1 MIDWYQLSATEAL
14 EKLETDVSVGLSEAE
29 VSRRREKYGMN
40 ELIEGGQKSPW
51 QILWE
56 QFSAP
61 LVVMLIVAAAISTFL
76 EDYKNAIAI
85 MAIVILNAFL
95 GFRQEYNAEQAMAAL
110 KKLAT
115 PTVKVRRDGQVQEVS
130 SRDLVP
136 GDIVLLEAG
145 NLVPADGRL
154 LESFNLRVQEA
165 ALTGESEPVEKE
177 AEAAFETEQG
187 LGDRLNMVYMGTTV
201 TYGRST
207 IAIASTGME
216 TELGHIANLIQTVD
230 SEPTPLQ
237 KRLEQV
243 GKTLGAIAVAIA
255 GVIFILGILR
265 GEDFKEMFLT
275 AVSLVVAAVPEG
287 LPAVVT
293 IALALGANRMLKR
306 NALIRKLPAVETLG
320 SVTTIC
326 SDKTGTLTKN
336 QMTVTTLDLVGQRF
350 NFDSLGKSKENNPE
364 LTDPELTAPELINK
378 PQVGLLLLSGAL
390 CNDSVLDSKGNSN
403 NKEGTGNAIG
413 DPTETALAVAG
424 ARIGLWKSDL
434 ERLFPRIAEVPFDSD
449 RKRMTTLHQ
458 CPTDGAAIPY
468 ALASTWSWLQDNGA
482 APSVVFSKGAI
493 NSLLDISD
501 RIWVG
506 DRPEP
511 LDKNWR
517 DRIAAIHD
525 ELAQDGLRVLA
536 IGFSPLDSNILPI
549 GEQVSE
555 QVSEQILESNLIFLG
570 LVGIID
576 PARPEVKTA
585 IATCQSAGIRPVM
598 ITGDHQLTAR
608 HIATELGITKSG
620 GVMTGQALN
629 SISTEELEKE
639 VEGIGVFARV
649 SPEHKLN
656 IVQALK
662 SRGHIVAMTGDGV
675 NDAPALKKAD
685 IGVAMGITGTDVAK
699 EASDMVLENDN
710 FATIVAAVE
719 EGRTIY
725 DNIRKFIKYVL
736 TGNGGELW
744 VILFAPFWGMP
755 LPLEPLQI
763 LWVNLIADGL
773 LALALSVEP
782 GESNV
787 MQRSPYKPNE
797 SIFGRGMGIDI
808 VWIALVLGIILLGVA
823 IAYYDPEAPEQ
834 ILMRTMVFSTL
845 SFSRIGLALA
855 IRSDRDSLWQIG
867 LLSNKPM
874 LAVVIVT
881 FILQVALLYAP
892 WLPGIF
898 GTVALSAKNLAIVL
912 GLSLAMFLA
921 VEAKKFFLRLQTR
934 D

>member
-14 EKLETDVSVGLSEAE
+14 EKLETDISIGLSEAE
-29 VSRRREKYGMN
+29 VSRRREKYGVN

-85 MAIVILNAFL
+85 MAIVILNAFI

-110 KKLAT
+110 KRLAT

-230 SEPTPLQ
+230 SEPTLLQ

-336 QMTVTTLDLVGQRF
+336 QMTVTILDLVGQRL
-350 NFDSLGKSKENNPE
+350 NFDSLGKSKE
-364 LTDPELTAPELINK
+364 TAPELTAPELTDR
-378 PQVGLLLLSGAL
+378 PQVGLLLVSGAL
-390 CNDSVLDSKGNSN
+390 CNDSVLESNSNSN

-424 ARIGLWKSDL
+424 ARVGLWKGDL

-458 CPTDGAAIPY
+458 CPTDGAAIPN
-468 ALASTWSWLQDNGA
+468 ALASAWSWLQDNGA

-493 NSLLDISD
+493 HSLLDISD

-511 LDKNWR
+511 LEKTWR
-517 DRIAAIHD
+517 DRISAIHD

-536 IGFSPLDSNILPI
+536 IGFSPIDSNILPI
-549 GEQVSE
+549 GEQVR
-555 QVSEQILESNLIFLG
+555 EQILESNLIFLG
-570 LVGIID
+570 LVGMID

-620 GVMTGQALN
+620 GVMAGQALN
-629 SISTEELEKE
+629 SISTEELEKN

-656 IVQALK
+656 IVQALQ

-744 VILFAPFWGMP
+744 VILLAPFWGMP

-787 MQRSPYKPNE
+787 MRRSPYKPNE

-855 IRSDRDSLWQIG
+855 IRSDRDSLLQIG

-881 FILQVALLYAP
+881 FILQLALLYAP

-898 GTVALSAKNLAIVL
+898 GTVALSATNLAIVL

-921 VEAKKFFLRLQTR
+921 VEAKKFFLRLQNR

>member
-1 MIDWYQLSATEAL
+1 MTNWYKVTATEAL
-14 EKLETDVSVGLSEAE
+14 QKLETDARVGLSEAE
-29 VSRRREKYGMN
+29 VNSRRQKYGPN
-40 ELIEGGQKSPW
+40 ELIEGAQKSPW
-51 QILWE
+51 AILWE
-56 QFSAP
+56 QFTAP

-85 MAIVILNAFL
+85 MAIVIMNAVL

-110 KKLAT
+110 KRLAT
-115 PTVKVRRDGQVQEVS
+115 PTVKVRRDGEVREVS
-130 SRDLVP
+130 SPDLVP

-154 LESFNLRVQEA
+154 LESVNLRVQEA
-165 ALTGESEPVEKE
+165 ALTGESEPVEKQ
-177 AEAAFETEQG
+177 AEATFETEQA

-207 IAIASTGME
+207 IAIAATGME

-255 GVIFILGILR
+255 AVIFILGIIR

-336 QMTVTTLDLVGQRF
+336 QMTVTALDVIGQRL
-350 NFDSLGKSKENNPE
+350 NFASLGEGKEKAAE
-364 LTDPELTAPELINK
+364 LTRQ
-378 PQVGLLLLSGAL
+378 PQVALLLLSGTL
-390 CNDSVLDSKGNSN
+390 CNDSVLESNGKPGGNN
-403 NKEGTGNAIG
+403 NSANNSAIG

-424 ARIGLWKSDL
+424 ARVGLWKGNL
-434 ERLFPRIAEVPFDSD
+434 ERAFPRIGEVPFDSD

-458 CPTDGAAIPY
+458 CPTDEAAIPS
-468 ALASTWSWLQDNGA
+468 ALTSAWSWLRDNGA
-482 APSVVFSKGAI
+482 DRAVVFSKGAI
-493 NSLLDISD
+493 HTVLDIAD

-506 DRPEP
+506 DSPEP
-511 LDKNWR
+511 LDDTWR
-517 DRIAAIHD
+517 ARIASIHD

-536 IGFSPLDSNILPI
+536 IGFRPLEGNPEDAR
-549 GEQVSE
+549 EQA
-555 QVSEQILESNLIFLG
+555 LEENLIFLG

-576 PARPEVKTA
+576 PSRPEVKTA
-585 IATCQSAGIRPVM
+585 IATCQTAGIRPVM

-608 HIATELGITKSG
+608 HIATELGINKSG
-620 GVMTGQALN
+620 GIMTGQALN
-629 SISTEELEKE
+629 SLSIEELETS
-639 VEGIGVFARV
+639 VEGTGVFARV

-656 IVQALK
+656 IVQALQ

-699 EASDMVLENDN
+699 EASDMVLQDDN
-710 FATIVAAVE
+710 FATIVASVE

-744 VILFAPFWGMP
+744 VILLAPFWGMP

-763 LWVNLIADGL
+763 LWVNLIADGM

-787 MQRSPYKPNE
+787 MRRPPYKPNE
-797 SIFGRGMGIDI
+797 SIFGRGMGSDI
-808 VWIALVLGIILLGVA
+808 VWIALVLGCILLGVA
-823 IAYYDPEAPEQ
+823 IGYYDLDASEQ
-834 ILMRTMVFSTL
+834 TLMRTMVFSTL
-845 SFSRIGLALA
+845 AFSRIGLALA
-855 IRSDRDSLWQIG
+855 LRSDRDSLFQIG

-881 FILQVALLYAP
+881 FILQTAILYVPFLAT
-892 WLPGIF
+892 IF
-898 GTVALSAKNLAIVL
+898 GTVALSAKDLAIAL
-912 GLSLAMFLA
+912 GLSLLMFLV
-921 VEAKKFFLRLQTR
+921 VEAKKWLVRFQTR
-934 D
+934 EIN

>member
-1 MIDWYQLSATEAL
+1 MTNWYQVTATEAL
-14 EKLETDVSVGLSEAE
+14 KKLETDASVGLSEAE
-29 VSRRREKYGMN
+29 VNSRRQKYGLN
-40 ELIEGGQKSPW
+40 ELIEGGRKSPW
-51 QILWE
+51 AILWE
-56 QFSAP
+56 QFTAP

-85 MAIVILNAFL
+85 MAIVIMNAIL

-110 KKLAT
+110 KRLAT
-115 PTVKVRRDGQVQEVS
+115 PTVKVRRDGEVREVS

-154 LESFNLRVQEA
+154 LESVNLRVQEA
-165 ALTGESEPVEKE
+165 ALTGESEPVEKQ
-177 AEAAFETEQG
+177 AEAAFETEQA

-207 IAIASTGME
+207 IAIAATGME

-336 QMTVTTLDLVGQRF
+336 QMTVTTLDVIGQRLDF
-350 NFDSLGKSKENNPE
+350 ASLSEGKEKAAE
-364 LTDPELTAPELINK
+364 LTRQ
-378 PQVGLLLLSGAL
+378 PQVALLLLSGTL
-390 CNDSVLDSKGNSN
+390 CNDSVLESNGKPGGNN
-403 NKEGTGNAIG
+403 NSANNSAIG

-424 ARIGLWKSDL
+424 ARVGLWKGNL
-434 ERLFPRIAEVPFDSD
+434 ERAFPRIGEVPFDSD

-458 CPTDGAAIPY
+458 CPTDEAAIPS
-468 ALASTWSWLQDNGA
+468 ALASAWSWLRENGA
-482 APSVVFSKGAI
+482 APSLVFSKGAI
-493 NSLLDISD
+493 HTVLDVAD

-511 LDKNWR
+511 LDKTWR
-517 DRIAAIHD
+517 DRIASIHD

-536 IGFSPLDSNILPI
+536 IGFRPLEGNPEDAR
-549 GEQVSE
+549 EQALE
-555 QVSEQILESNLIFLG
+555 QNLIFLG

-576 PARPEVKTA
+576 PSRPEVKTA
-585 IATCQSAGIRPVM
+585 IATCQTAGIRPVM

-608 HIATELGITKSG
+608 HIATELGISKSG
-620 GVMTGQALN
+620 GIMTGQELN
-629 SISTEELEKE
+629 SVSIEELETT

-656 IVQALK
+656 IVQALQ
-662 SRGHIVAMTGDGV
+662 SQGHIVAMTGDGV

-699 EASDMVLENDN
+699 EASDMVLEDDN

-744 VILFAPFWGMP
+744 VILLAPFWGMP

-763 LWVNLIADGL
+763 LWVNLIADGM

-787 MQRSPYKPNE
+787 MRRPPYKPNE
-797 SIFGRGMGIDI
+797 SIFGRGMGSDI
-808 VWIALVLGIILLGVA
+808 VWIALVLGSILLGVA
-823 IAYYDPEAPEQ
+823 IGYYDLDAPEQ
-834 ILMRTMVFSTL
+834 TVMLMRTMVFSTL
-845 SFSRIGLALA
+845 AFSRIGLGLAL
-855 IRSDRDSLWQIG
+855 RSDRDSLFEIG
-867 LLSNKPM
+867 LLSNKPI

-881 FILQVALLYAP
+881 FILQIAVLYVP
-892 WLPGIF
+892 FLSPIF
-898 GTVALSAKNLAIVL
+898 GTVALSAKDLAIAL
-912 GLSLAMFLA
+912 GLSLVMFLV
-921 VEAKKFFLRLQTR
+921 VEAKKWFVRLQTSEIN
-934 D
+934 